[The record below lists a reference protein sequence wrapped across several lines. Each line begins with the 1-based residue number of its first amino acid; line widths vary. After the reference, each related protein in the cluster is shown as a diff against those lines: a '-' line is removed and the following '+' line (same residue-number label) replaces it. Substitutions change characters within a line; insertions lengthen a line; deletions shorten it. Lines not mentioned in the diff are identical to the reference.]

1 MIWGPAAVGYRG
13 AVVRAAPTA
22 PGWGVTRHPR
32 MDAAERRELLYRN
45 HREISG
51 LENLRRSG
59 APEVPNNHRTVHYS
73 FEVDGKAHSG
83 AQEGGVSQDVPG
95 FSSNCNGNVVFYLP
109 DDPSV
114 SCIGDPAPMFNN
126 EVISIPLPML
136 TFPPFALLGWRWR
149 SPRFRRWLNAEKH
162 SAPENPSTS
171 T

>member
-1 MIWGPAAVGYRG
+1 MKRFLLLWLAGASLIAIGLGSLNVPRLYPLMRRG
-13 AVVRAAPTA
+13 VKTCGTVTA
-22 PGWGVTRHPR
+22 F
-32 MDAAERRELLYRN
+32 E
-45 HREISG
+45 
-51 LENLRRSG
+51 
-59 APEVPNNHRTVHYS
+59 PNNHRTVHYS

-95 FSSNCNGNVVFYLP
+95 FSSICNGNVVFYLP
-109 DDPSV
+109 DDPYV

-126 EVISIPLPML
+126 EVISILLPML